1 VNGILNS
8 LTKNADGVFGVLKM
22 IKQII
27 LTMSAFFLCISG
39 SSAQTASELSRK
51 YGEPVINFSV
61 SEHIWMSPSYTADG
75 QVCEAR
81 LYSRKFANDAN
92 YLGTLLPENEL
103 KTVLEQLVPL
113 NARGAKKLPF
123 GQTATGGGAAWTTY
137 AYDNVK
143 LVLVFSFK
151 PKDSGTSTLKPF
163 EFSEGVKPSA
173 ETSPGIVNEQFMRA
187 EIVIIE
193 WMNRKCAP
201 KK

>member
-1 VNGILNS
+1 
-8 LTKNADGVFGVLKM
+8 M
-22 IKQII
+22 KQVI
-27 LTMSAFFLCISG
+27 LTATVFFLCVSWSSG
-39 SSAQTASELSRK
+39 QTASDLSRM

-81 LYSRKFANDAN
+81 LYPRRFANDTN
-92 YLGTLLPENEL
+92 YLATLLPENEL
-103 KTVLEQLVPL
+103 KEVLKQLVPL
-113 NARGAKKLPF
+113 DLRGAKKLPF

-143 LVLVFSFK
+143 LVFMFSFRPKDTGSATLRPFVFS
-151 PKDSGTSTLKPF
+151 D
-163 EFSEGVKPSA
+163 GVMPSP
-173 ETSPGIVNEQFMRA
+173 ENSRNTVNDQFTRA
-187 EIVIIE
+187 EIVTIE